1 MVIINEDGK
10 SAMKENKNK
19 AELEK
24 YPRLGMAVLLLSAV
38 ITFFI
43 CVDCKRYLED
53 LLLPSV
59 KWWFLKA
66 TIQTAI
72 IMSYVIPMVIAYI
85 LSKSKYA
92 PLQIAGM
99 FFGGIVLGIVVRLA
113 LVVAGVLYPY

>member
-1 MVIINEDGK
+1 MKEGK
-10 SAMKENKNK
+10 SK

-24 YPRLGMAVLLLSAV
+24 YPRLGIAVLLLSAI

-53 LLLPSV
+53 LLLPGV

-66 TIQTAI
+66 TIQAAI
-72 IMSYVIPMVIAYI
+72 IMSYVIPMIIAYI

-92 PLQIAGM
+92 SLQVAGM
-99 FFGGIVLGIVVRLA
+99 FFAGIALGIVIRLV
-113 LVVAGVLYPY
+113 LVVTGVLFPYYF

>member
-1 MVIINEDGK
+1 
-10 SAMKENKNK
+10 MKENKNK

-66 TIQTAI
+66 TIQTAV